1 MKLKLFLLL
10 AVTVLLSAES
20 AFAAKCSFRED
31 TNDFFSGVQTLRT
44 EWAPLNPA
52 SCQGECNA
60 RASMSMVQ
68 ESGDKR
74 IEFDVWFS
82 ISSVFVPTQAKLD
95 DAFIAPAGT
104 RLQITLADGTLV
116 ELPSTSPVEGQT
128 KIKYPYEDGNDNYVT
143 RVSALFDFALN
154 EIDASAL
161 SAQKA
166 TTVRVLGA
174 NRELTVLLE
183 KKEQGD
189 FMEPIVCLREEKA
202 K

>member
-10 AVTVLLSAES
+10 AVTILLSAEG
-20 AFAAKCSFRED
+20 AFAAKCAFRQD
-31 TNDFFSGVQTLRT
+31 TNDFFSGVPTLRT

-52 SCQGECNA
+52 SCKGECNA

-68 ESGDKR
+68 ESGDNR
-74 IEFDVWFS
+74 IEFDVWFTV
-82 ISSVFVPTQAKLD
+82 SSVFVPTQAKLD

-116 ELPSTSPVEGQT
+116 ELPSASPVEGQT
-128 KIKYPYEDGNDNYVT
+128 KIKYPYEDGNDNYIT
-143 RVSALFDFALN
+143 RVSALFDFPLN

-161 SAQKA
+161 SAQNA

-174 NRELTVLLE
+174 SRELTVLLE

-189 FMEPIVCLREEKA
+189 FMEPIICLREEKA

>member
-1 MKLKLFLLL
+1 MNIKLTLLL
-10 AVTVLLSAES
+10 AVTVFLSAES
-20 AFAAKCSFRED
+20 AFAAKCSFRLD
-31 TNDFFSGVQTLRT
+31 TNDFFSGVPTMRT
-44 EWAPLNPA
+44 EWEPLNPT

-74 IEFDVWFS
+74 IEFDVRFTVSS
-82 ISSVFVPTQAKLD
+82 IFVPTQARLD

-116 ELPSTSPVEGQT
+116 ELPSAAPVEGST
-128 KIKYPYEDGNDNYVT
+128 HIKYPYEDGNDKYIT
-143 RVSALFDFALN
+143 QVSALFDFALN
-154 EIDASAL
+154 EVDASAL
-161 SAQKA
+161 NAQKA

-183 KKEQGD
+183 KKERGD
-189 FMEPIVCLREEKA
+189 FMESVKCLREEDA